1 MSVRILG
8 LTLLHFLWQGGVIG
22 LVAALALRSRA
33 RRSAHERYLI
43 CVAAL
48 LACAVAPCVTA
59 VVLANLPAASL
70 IPRPDAAGLLP
81 LGRLAMPV
89 HQVAASYSLDL
100 PSVAVALWLVG
111 VLAVGTY
118 YAMQWCSVHRI
129 RRHAFSFGASGDLA
143 RAGRRLL
150 ARWLPD
156 AQVRVMLSHAI
167 TTPIVVG
174 VWRPMI
180 LFPAATLAR
189 LPVEDFE
196 LILLHEIGHI
206 VRRDTWVNALQVC
219 LEVVFFYHP
228 VMHWLSHRARL
239 ERECACDD
247 FAVAAS
253 GSAYRYAQALTS
265 LALAGHRVPAGA
277 LGAAGAD
284 LLPRLR
290 YLAGECTDHNAFSRN
305 PLPFVLLVALLCCL
319 LVVTPLG
326 RWGELARSPFAEQ
339 VFKPAVRPADERTR
353 SPEAIATPLSEA
365 QPQTHI
371 QALERLAAME
381 RARVQPERDAP
392 SLSTVTESELTAPA
406 VQDELIEAPEQPMLL
421 TSEPVFLPDSSI
433 VEPAP
438 QVPTPITAPAPEPG
452 LLATYS
458 PLPDYPARARLDGIE
473 GTVSVVLR
481 VSPDG
486 RPAGLQIV
494 RAEPL
499 GVFEGAVRRALMRW
513 RFDVSGTS
521 SAPSDRTVA
530 YDLRFALGGVSSN
543 AAPVC
548 APSTAS
554 HICRSF

>member
-8 LTLLHFLWQGGVIG
+8 LTLLHFLWQGSVIG
-22 LVAALALRSRA
+22 LAAALALRARA
-33 RRSAHERYLI
+33 RHSAHERYLI
-43 CVAAL
+43 CLAAL

-59 VVLANLPAASL
+59 IVLANLPNASL
-70 IPRPDAAGLLP
+70 ILQPDAFDLLP
-81 LGRLAMPV
+81 LERLSVPV
-89 HQVAASYSLDL
+89 HRVVSYSPDL
-100 PSVAVALWLVG
+100 PSMVVALWLVG
-111 VLAVGTY
+111 VLVVASY
-118 YAMQWCSVHRI
+118 YAVQWCAVHRI
-129 RRHAFSFGASGDLA
+129 RRRALPFGVPTELA
-143 RAGRRLL
+143 LAACRLL
-150 ARWLPD
+150 ARWLPSSR
-156 AQVRVMLSHAI
+156 VRVMLSHAI

-219 LEVVFFYHP
+219 LEIVFFYHP
-228 VMHWLSHRARL
+228 VMHWLSRRARL

-265 LALAGHRVPAGA
+265 LALSGHRVPAGA

-290 YLAGECTDHNAFSRN
+290 YLAGECTDHDAFSRN
-305 PLPFVLLVALLCCL
+305 PLPFAFLLALLCCL

-326 RWGELARSPFAEQ
+326 RWGELARAPFGEQ
-339 VFKPAVRPADERTR
+339 AFETAIRPSGEREQ
-353 SPEAIATPLSEA
+353 SAQATAPPLSEA
-365 QPQTHI
+365 RPQSDGQT
-371 QALERLAAME
+371 LERLATTE
-381 RARVQPERDAP
+381 RARAAQEHDAP
-392 SLSTVTESELTAPA
+392 PLSTLTEGELTAPA
-406 VQDELIEAPEQPMLL
+406 VQDDLIQAPRQPVLL
-421 TSEPVFLPDSSI
+421 TSEPVLLPDNSA

-438 QVPTPITAPAPEPG
+438 EISTPIPAPAPEPG

-513 RFDVSGTS
+513 RFDVSSTS
-521 SAPSDRTVA
+521 SAPADMTAA
-530 YDLRFALGGVSSN
+530 YELRFSLGGVSSN

-554 HICRSF
+554 HICRSL